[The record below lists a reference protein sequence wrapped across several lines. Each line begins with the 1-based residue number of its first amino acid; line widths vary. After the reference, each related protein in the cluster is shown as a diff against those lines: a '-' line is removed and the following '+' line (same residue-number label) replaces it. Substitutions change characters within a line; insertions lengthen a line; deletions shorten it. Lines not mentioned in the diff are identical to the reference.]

1 MIGAMAERRGGEA
14 APPTTSTVRGEDWY
28 ARDLS
33 GQEFRNVEFVDLD
46 LTEASGVGAVFEECV
61 FRHAKLNA
69 SVHTDAAF
77 INCTFS
83 RSNFFD
89 VRFERCKLVGSVFDA
104 CALDLMVVD
113 GGNWSFVG
121 LSGADLHSA
130 RLSGVRLREADLTRI
145 RATGGTLRDCDLS
158 GATWD
163 GADLTGCDLR
173 GSDLAGID
181 PATVRLAGA
190 LITLPQA
197 VVIVEAMGLDLRV
210 E

>member
-1 MIGAMAERRGGEA
+1 MAERRGGEA
-14 APPTTSTVRGEDWY
+14 APPTTSIVRGEDWY

-61 FRHAKLNA
+61 FRNAKLNA

-77 INCTFS
+77 INCTFH

-89 VRFERCKLVGSVFDA
+89 VRFERCKLIGSMFDG
-104 CALDLMVVD
+104 CTFDLTVVE

-121 LSGADLHSA
+121 LPGADLHSA
-130 RLSGVRLREADLTRI
+130 RFTGVRLREADLTGV
-145 RATGGTLRDCDLS
+145 RAPGGTLRDCDLA
-158 GATWD
+158 GAWLHL
-163 GADLTGCDLR
+163 ADLSGCDLR

-181 PATVRLAGA
+181 PPTVKLEGA
-190 LITLPQA
+190 IITLPQA